1 MSNFELNIGTK
12 FELFSNKQDQSI
24 TVDEIHSSF
33 VFEELFSRFL
43 TSFFNKENVKFKDS
57 KIIGINLCES
67 HQRKTSL
74 VHRYLDSEEKI
85 ILHEFSNDYFN
96 YKQYLSLKD
105 EKVKFSLFKQLVM
118 NELVSALKNY
128 VSCDYKKLKELVMKS
143 LNLIET
149 SNYRM
154 EFLINKTPKYNK
166 KRNLMA
172 LLKVV
177 VTVEGAEFW
186 VEFFEEGLKIFKS
199 RLVSEIASP
208 NAFSLYFGK
217 AKWESDTV
225 FVISSEVRNWNVSI
239 NTEDFSVNY
248 FKVDRN

>member
-1 MSNFELNIGTK
+1 MSTFELNIGTK
-12 FELFSNKQDQSI
+12 FELSSNKQDQSI

-43 TSFFNKENVKFKDS
+43 TRFFNKENVKFKDS
-57 KIIGINLCES
+57 KIIGIDLCES
-67 HQRKTSL
+67 HQKKTSL
-74 VHRYLDSEEKI
+74 VHGYSDSEEKI

-105 EKVKFSLFKQLVM
+105 EKVKFSLFKKLIM
-118 NELVSALKNY
+118 EELVFVLKDY
-128 VSCDYKKLKELVMKS
+128 VSCDSITLKGLVIES
-143 LNLIET
+143 LKLIEI
-149 SNYRM
+149 SNYKM
-154 EFLINKTPKYNK
+154 EILISKTPKYNK

-177 VTVEGAEFW
+177 ITVEGAEFW
-186 VEFFEEGLKIFKS
+186 VEFFEDGLKIFKS
-199 RLVSEIASP
+199 RLVREIASP

-217 AKWESDTV
+217 VKWESDTV
-225 FVISSEVRNWNVSI
+225 FVINSEVRNWNVSI

-248 FKVDRN
+248 YKVDRN